1 MGAKLNSEKLGKFY
15 KAGKKTS
22 TRREWRGFKDTM
34 YDFGCWLKNLL
45 VMGKFIMKPTTIK
58 ALFTY
63 RWFGNYMAAFD
74 YIDRHLEGV
83 RGPQLRIG
91 HKQYDSIVGHLTQT
105 MDTLFKCDKR
115 IGNKHGK
122 YDELNKKVVIM
133 DENGMMVVAM
143 GFPNLKFV
151 SKEVPAIYTGSTI
164 AQDGVLHYI
173 EVSEEFQIPSDVCPM
188 PCAELG
194 CAIDEDFPICGV
206 CAIHC
211 NTTCDGSL
219 MGNQI
224 EDRHDDLP
232 SFTMAA
238 PMRHQQASVLPY
250 SRDQVV
256 AAIKFIEEHTG
267 EKWDWDAF
275 AKNCKTY
282 NAQNALFDTWLEM
295 NKTPYPQICGNNIML
310 YRDAEYMVI
319 SGRDASFLKLDQEI
333 TDLAKKGYENK
344 VLAAKEIRHR
354 AIVWGVHAQY
364 YTAFNQWLANCW
376 GIVTLCDML
385 SFTLTKPINYEDHE
399 QAMLDLGEYN
409 MNMIMRNHSN
419 GGYEVGVEQ
428 LWQYCEEYNADMVL
442 MYEHI
447 GCKSMAGY
455 HGLIEEEGRKRG
467 IHIVWVYHALMNPTK
482 ASRKDMRND
491 VNRYMQTVLRE
502 EPLDPTIVDFDDT
515 NRW

>member
-15 KAGKKTS
+15 KPGKKTA

-74 YIDRHLEGV
+74 YIDRHMEGV

-194 CAIDEDFPICGV
+194 AAIDEDFPICGV

-238 PMRHQQASVLPY
+238 PMRHQQESVLPY

-256 AAIKFIEEHTG
+256 AAIHFIEEHTG

-282 NAQNALFDTWLEM
+282 NA
-295 NKTPYPQICGNNIML
+295 
-310 YRDAEYMVI
+310 
-319 SGRDASFLKLDQEI
+319 
-333 TDLAKKGYENK
+333 
-344 VLAAKEIRHR
+344 
-354 AIVWGVHAQY
+354 
-364 YTAFNQWLANCW
+364 
-376 GIVTLCDML
+376 
-385 SFTLTKPINYEDHE
+385 
-399 QAMLDLGEYN
+399 
-409 MNMIMRNHSN
+409 
-419 GGYEVGVEQ
+419 
-428 LWQYCEEYNADMVL
+428 
-442 MYEHI
+442 
-447 GCKSMAGY
+447 
-455 HGLIEEEGRKRG
+455 
-467 IHIVWVYHALMNPTK
+467 
-482 ASRKDMRND
+482 
-491 VNRYMQTVLRE
+491 
-502 EPLDPTIVDFDDT
+502 
-515 NRW
+515 

>member
-15 KAGKKTS
+15 KPGKKTA

-74 YIDRHLEGV
+74 YIDRHMEGV

-194 CAIDEDFPICGV
+194 AAIDEDFPICGA
-206 CAIHC
+206 CAVHC

-238 PMRHQQASVLPY
+238 PMRHQQESVFPY

-256 AAIKFIEEHTG
+256 AAIHFIEEHTG

-282 NAQNALFDTWLEM
+282 NAQNKLFEQWLEM
-295 NKTPYPQICGNNIML
+295 NKTPYPQVCGNNMML

-319 SGRDASFLKLDQEI
+319 SGRDASFLKLDQQI

-344 VLAAKEIRHR
+344 VQAAKEIRHR

-364 YTAFNQWLANCW
+364 YTAFNQWLANC
-376 GIVTLCDML
+376 
-385 SFTLTKPINYEDHE
+385 
-399 QAMLDLGEYN
+399 
-409 MNMIMRNHSN
+409 
-419 GGYEVGVEQ
+419 
-428 LWQYCEEYNADMVL
+428 
-442 MYEHI
+442 
-447 GCKSMAGY
+447 
-455 HGLIEEEGRKRG
+455 
-467 IHIVWVYHALMNPTK
+467 
-482 ASRKDMRND
+482 
-491 VNRYMQTVLRE
+491 
-502 EPLDPTIVDFDDT
+502 
-515 NRW
+515 

>member
-15 KAGKKTS
+15 KPGKKTA

-74 YIDRHLEGV
+74 YIDRHMEGV

-194 CAIDEDFPICGV
+194 AAIDEDFPICGA
-206 CAIHC
+206 CAVHC

-224 EDRHDDLP
+224 
-232 SFTMAA
+232 
-238 PMRHQQASVLPY
+238 
-250 SRDQVV
+250 
-256 AAIKFIEEHTG
+256 
-267 EKWDWDAF
+267 
-275 AKNCKTY
+275 
-282 NAQNALFDTWLEM
+282 
-295 NKTPYPQICGNNIML
+295 
-310 YRDAEYMVI
+310 
-319 SGRDASFLKLDQEI
+319 
-333 TDLAKKGYENK
+333 
-344 VLAAKEIRHR
+344 
-354 AIVWGVHAQY
+354 
-364 YTAFNQWLANCW
+364 
-376 GIVTLCDML
+376 
-385 SFTLTKPINYEDHE
+385 
-399 QAMLDLGEYN
+399 
-409 MNMIMRNHSN
+409 
-419 GGYEVGVEQ
+419 
-428 LWQYCEEYNADMVL
+428 
-442 MYEHI
+442 
-447 GCKSMAGY
+447 
-455 HGLIEEEGRKRG
+455 
-467 IHIVWVYHALMNPTK
+467 
-482 ASRKDMRND
+482 
-491 VNRYMQTVLRE
+491 
-502 EPLDPTIVDFDDT
+502 
-515 NRW
+515 